1 MLSPVCI
8 RCAREK
14 GFSLADDVLQDLMAF
29 DFPLMDIWMSAA
41 RFHYQ
46 NLAPE
51 IRGLPDGARVLE
63 IGCGAAILITM
74 LRKENPNIQLEGI
87 EPLADG
93 FDKTAALLDHFQ
105 KLGAQIIRTTYEN
118 FEPSERYDLVYL
130 VNVLEHLPN
139 WRHFLRTLPRFLKPG
154 GRCLVL
160 CPNYDF
166 PFEPH
171 FGRPVIAS
179 KTTMA
184 RIFRRRIAHVEETY
198 GVHGLWDSLNFV
210 RFSQIKRHLI
220 GAPFQLKVR
229 HEVSDRM
236 IARFSYDPVF
246 KTYFPLIGAFGNMLR
261 FVGVTRMLRLKYLEN
276 LQPYVFFELTYNQ
289 SS

>member
-1 MLSPVCI
+1 M
-8 RCAREK
+8 
-14 GFSLADDVLQDLMAF
+14 ADDVLQDLSAF
-29 DFPLMDIWMSAA
+29 DFPLMDIWISAA

-46 NLAPE
+46 NLAPD
-51 IRGLPDGARVLE
+51 IRSLPDGARVLE

-74 LRKENPNIQLEGI
+74 LRKENPNIQLDGI

-93 FDKTAALLDHFQ
+93 FDNISALLDHFQ
-105 KLGAQIIRTTYEN
+105 KQGAQVIRTTYED
-118 FEPSERYDLVYL
+118 FEPVERYDLVYL

-171 FGRPVIAS
+171 FSRPYIAS
-179 KTTMA
+179 KSTMA
-184 RIFRRRIAHVEETY
+184 RIFRRRIAYVENTY

-210 RFSQIKRHLI
+210 RLSEIKQHLI
-220 GAPFQLKVR
+220 GAPFQLTVR

-236 IARFSYDPVF
+236 IERFSYDSVF
-246 KTYFPLIGAFGNMLR
+246 KTHFPVMGAFGPALKLI
-261 FVGVTRMLRLKYLEN
+261 GVTRLLRLKAIEN
-276 LQPYVFFELTYNQ
+276 LQPYVFLELAYTYN
-289 SS
+289 S